1 MTQKEQE
8 LLKRIEFLEKENKLL
23 KNSKTKYFENIL
35 EKIPFGVFFYD
46 INGNIKWC
54 NNKFFEIIGT
64 TKDKMKGV
72 NVFNDL
78 NNIGIKQGVENSL
91 NSGEGSY
98 LGYYKAVT
106 GKNAMYA
113 RGTFIGIR
121 NEIGEIIEGVCVIE
135 DLTEKYNYKTE
146 VEGLS
151 AEFLNANK
159 NNLTI
164 FHNSPIPIVVHQNGK
179 IKLANEAAREF
190 SRQKNDLD
198 FDGQPISNLVHK
210 DFLGKAYKNIENIL
224 NGGKSEVQTQKY
236 LRLNGEARDVLSK
249 SGLFFIDNEPAV
261 LVAFVDVTKY
271 KENENKLNIIIK
283 GIETSTASVVIT
295 DENGN
300 IEYVNPK
307 FSAVT
312 GFSKEY
318 AIGKTSRIIKS
329 DKYSKIF
336 YEKMWKTILSGE
348 SWRGELLNLN
358 KYKKHYWEYAII
370 SPIFNDEGEI
380 TNFIAIK
387 EDITERKEI
396 EQKSIK
402 NERYFKTL
410 FETAPDGIFE
420 INNEGIIV
428 NCNKEFANSVGSLKS
443 EIIGSYANKYIVNR
457 DLFKKLFQQ
466 LKETGIV
473 ESELEQLNFDGTTTI
488 VWRKVSAIYDKEN
501 NFSGALVYNRDIT
514 KIKETEKQLIDAKN
528 KAEESDKL
536 KSAFLSNMSHEIRT
550 PLNAIVGFSKL
561 ISKGSIS
568 FNEKYKYI
576 DYINQNSKLLLNLIN
591 DIIDISKIEANQ
603 LNIYKTDFM
612 LNDLFKE
619 LFSTY
624 LAEISCLNKD
634 IEFVLNIPQE
644 KIFVNTDELRLK
656 QIVINLI
663 TNSIKFTEKGKIEIG
678 FKTLNNSINIFVK
691 DTGIGIPEENIESI
705 FYRFE
710 RAVNTENK
718 HKGTGLGLAIVK
730 NLLAILG
737 GTISVKSKRNIGSE
751 FIVEFP
757 TNIIV
762 EKSKKTNIQ
771 QEYINNN
778 LDWSGKT
785 ILVAEDDEFNFLVL
799 NGFLKD
805 FNIDVLYAKNG
816 EEAISIYKKNKEKI
830 DIILMDIQM
839 PKVDGYQAI
848 KEILKINIEAKII
861 AQTAFAMSDEKN
873 DSINAGCIDF
883 ITKPIDAD
891 LLKLLLQNYLQ

>member
-1 MTQKEQE
+1 M
-8 LLKRIEFLEKENKLL
+8 
-23 KNSKTKYFENIL
+23 
-35 EKIPFGVFFYD
+35 
-46 INGNIKWC
+46 
-54 NNKFFEIIGT
+54 
-64 TKDKMKGV
+64 
-72 NVFNDL
+72 
-78 NNIGIKQGVENSL
+78 
-91 NSGEGSY
+91 
-98 LGYYKAVT
+98 
-106 GKNAMYA
+106 
-113 RGTFIGIR
+113 
-121 NEIGEIIEGVCVIE
+121 
-135 DLTEKYNYKTE
+135 
-146 VEGLS
+146 
-151 AEFLNANK
+151 
-159 NNLTI
+159 
-164 FHNSPIPIVVHQNGK
+164 
-179 IKLANEAAREF
+179 
-190 SRQKNDLD
+190 
-198 FDGQPISNLVHK
+198 
-210 DFLGKAYKNIENIL
+210 
-224 NGGKSEVQTQKY
+224 
-236 LRLNGEARDVLSK
+236 
-249 SGLFFIDNEPAV
+249 
-261 LVAFVDVTKY
+261 
-271 KENENKLNIIIK
+271 
-283 GIETSTASVVIT
+283 
-295 DENGN
+295 
-300 IEYVNPK
+300 
-307 FSAVT
+307 
-312 GFSKEY
+312 
-318 AIGKTSRIIKS
+318 
-329 DKYSKIF
+329 
-336 YEKMWKTILSGE
+336 
-348 SWRGELLNLN
+348 
-358 KYKKHYWEYAII
+358 
-370 SPIFNDEGEI
+370 
-380 TNFIAIK
+380 
-387 EDITERKEI
+387 
-396 EQKSIK
+396 
-402 NERYFKTL
+402 
-410 FETAPDGIFE
+410 
-420 INNEGIIV
+420 
-428 NCNKEFANSVGSLKS
+428 
-443 EIIGSYANKYIVNR
+443 
-457 DLFKKLFQQ
+457 
-466 LKETGIV
+466 
-473 ESELEQLNFDGTTTI
+473 EQLNFDGTTTI
-488 VWRKVSAIYDKEN
+488 VWRKISAIYDKEN

-561 ISKGSIS
+561 ISKESIS

-624 LAEISCLNKD
+624 LDEISCLNKD

-678 FKTLNNSINIFVK
+678 FKILNNSINIFVK

-737 GTISVKSKRNIGSE
+737 GTISVKSKKNIGSE

-883 ITKPIDAD
+883 ITKPIDPD